1 MNDESNNNYDIE
13 KLKYVGEKRA
23 KLYHKLFVFK
33 IKDLLYYCPRAY
45 INLTDSVDIINAPID
60 QSVVLKVLITRKQAP
75 IKTSRKGLVIYKIYA
90 RDSSAEIIITL
101 FNEPY
106 SFNNLEINE
115 QYYLCGKV
123 TRNFYNQKA
132 YLEITS
138 PLIYKASETPK
149 FVAIYQLTSG
159 LTSKIISRNISDA
172 LKLPGIIEEYLPDW
186 ILKKANLVDINL
198 AIKNIHFPKS
208 VNEIEKAKKRL
219 AFDELFIFSL
229 CLILIKKN
237 NLKSTSFVMKDID
250 LSDFYKMLPFELTTA
265 QNKVIDEIKKDL
277 QKSTPMSRLLQGDV
291 GSGKTV
297 VAMASIYLAYKN
309 GVQSAFMAPTEI
321 LAWQHFDLIKELMSG
336 LGLKV
341 GLLAGSMSQKKKNIV
356 KEKIM
361 MGLIDVVV
369 GTHAILQDDVIF
381 KNLGLVITDEQHRF
395 GVKQRTKLS
404 EKGKEPH
411 KLIMS
416 ATPIPRTLSMI
427 MYGDL
432 DISIID
438 TGPSNRKPVLTYYI
452 SESKRQRA
460 YNFVKKLIDEGRQ
473 GYIVCPAIEEN
484 EGSDLKSV
492 MKFGED
498 LKNNEFKDYKVE
510 IIHGKTRPY
519 DKDMIMQDFKD
530 KKIDL
535 LISTTVIEVGIDVPN
550 AAVIVIEDAQRFG
563 LSQLH
568 QLRGRVGRGVHQSYC
583 LLISESRSLDSINKL
598 KMMTK
603 TYDGFKISEYDLQ
616 IRGPGD
622 FFGSRQHG
630 LPQFK
635 NADMLKDVKL
645 LKLSQDIVSEVLEK
659 DLYLEK
665 QENQKLKKIVFDM
678 VNSISF

>member
-1 MNDESNNNYDIE
+1 MSEDSNNNCDNNYDIDIE

-33 IKDLLYYCPRAY
+33 IKDLLYYCPRTY
-45 INLTDSVDIINAPID
+45 INLTESVDIVNAPAD
-60 QSVVLKVLITRKQAP
+60 QNVVLKVLITRKQAP
-75 IKTSRKGLVIYKIYA
+75 MPTSRKGLVIYKIFA
-90 RDSSAEIIITL
+90 RDSTSEIVITL

-106 SFNNLEINE
+106 SFNKLEINE
-115 QYYLCGKV
+115 QYFVFGKI
-123 TRNFYNQKA
+123 TRNFYNQKV
-132 YLEITS
+132 YLEISS

-149 FVAIYQLTSG
+149 FVAIYQLTAG
-159 LTSKIISRNISDA
+159 LTSKIISRNVCDA
-172 LKLPGIIEEYLPDW
+172 LKLPGIIKEYLPDW
-186 ILKKANLVDINL
+186 ILKKAKLVNLNQ
-198 AIKNIHFPKS
+198 AIKNIHFPRSLK
-208 VNEIEKAKKRL
+208 EIEESKKRI

-237 NLKSTSFVMKDID
+237 NLKSTSFVIKDTD
-250 LSDFYKMLPFELTTA
+250 LSDFYNILPFELTTA
-265 QNKVIDEIKKDL
+265 QNKVIDEIKKDM
-277 QKSTPMSRLLQGDV
+277 QREVPMSRLLQGDV
-291 GSGKTV
+291 GSGKTA

-309 GVQSAFMAPTEI
+309 GIQSAFMAPTEI
-321 LAWQHFDLIKELMSG
+321 LAWQHFDSIKELMSSVG
-336 LGLKV
+336 LRV

-356 KEKIM
+356 KEKLM

-369 GTHAILQDDVIF
+369 GTHAILQDDVVF

-395 GVKQRTKLS
+395 GVKQRAKLS

-438 TGPSNRKPVLTYYI
+438 KSPSNRKPVLTYYI
-452 SESKRQRA
+452 NESKRQRA

-473 GYIVCPAIEEN
+473 AYIVCPAIEDN
-484 EGSDLKSV
+484 ETSDLKAV
-492 MKFGED
+492 LKFGED

-510 IIHGKTRPY
+510 IIHGKTRAY

-550 AAVIVIEDAQRFG
+550 AAVIVIEDAERFG

-568 QLRGRVGRGVHQSYC
+568 QLRGRVGRGKHQSYC
-583 LLISESRSLDSINKL
+583 LLISETRSLDSINKL
-598 KMMTK
+598 KTMTK
-603 TYDGFKISEYDLQ
+603 TNDGFKISEYDLQ

-635 NADMLKDVKL
+635 NSDMIKDVKL
-645 LKLSQDIVSEVLEK
+645 LKLSQDIVSEILEK

-665 QENQKLKKIVFDM
+665 KRTSGTKK
-678 VNSISF
+678 NSF